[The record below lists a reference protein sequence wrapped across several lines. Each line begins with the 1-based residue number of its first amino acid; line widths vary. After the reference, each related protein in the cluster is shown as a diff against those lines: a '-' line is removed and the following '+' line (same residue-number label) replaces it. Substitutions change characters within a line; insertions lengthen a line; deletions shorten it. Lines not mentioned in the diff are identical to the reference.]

1 MKLLQMSKYD
11 DALELARNYY
21 PDNKFLDTIFPELK
35 PERKF
40 KGGDYIS
47 YKGVIYYIRLSYSE
61 GAYCVRQVSD
71 LEHPT
76 NILTIPCAF
85 ESKMTLLPDFEE
97 VIGTWGD
104 GHNRILVAK
113 INHAWNKNREG
124 FKGILQALYTR
135 DIDEITDSDAFQY
148 TDWIIT
154 REYTEGQK
162 TGVWTAYNKMAL
174 EVMQKRWG
182 DFASNYLSNIADDC
196 DLECILAFLHY
207 PALPIYKD

>member
-1 MKLLQMSKYD
+1 MSKYD
-11 DALELARNYY
+11 DALKLARNYY

-47 YKGVIYYIRLSYSE
+47 YKGVIYYIRLSYWE

-97 VIGTWGD
+97 IISTWGD
-104 GHNRILVAK
+104 GHNRTLVAK
-113 INHAWNKNREG
+113 INHAWYKNRKG

-135 DIDEITDSDAFQY
+135 DIDEITDSDAFKYQ
-148 TDWIIT
+148 DWLKT
-154 REYTEGQK
+154 PEYEFGCRQHN
-162 TGVWTAYNKMAL
+162 WIPYNNMAL
-174 EVMQKRWG
+174 LDMKANWEKY
-182 DFASNYLSNIADDC
+182 ASDYLNKIADDC
-196 DLECILAFLHY
+196 DLKCILAFLHY
-207 PALPIYKD
+207 PDLPIYKD